1 MRRMRVLVA
10 ICAMITA
17 LFVLTGPWTLGPV
30 SVRHLEHVLPVW
42 LVLLLHPRFRALLRG
57 EVRFSRKTLILAL
70 IIVFAFLLRVTV
82 SKWQALEVN
91 AWDFSFA
98 SDRPIERTVHGQ
110 FLWSEDLG
118 KSMLKVHCNWLLL
131 AFVPL
136 YALLPSP
143 WWLLIAQAAA
153 IAAGV
158 AALFHFTR
166 AAFDDDVLA
175 ACVALAFLLNRYT
188 ARATQFI
195 FIIDVFYPVALLVL
209 FHAFLQKKKL
219 LFLFALLLTVS
230 IKEDA
235 IVPLT
240 GFALVAA
247 IGYRRWRWAAAAMA
261 AAVPVFLAD
270 YFVVLSGSPWYGSYW
285 ASYGATPLAALLGI
299 VASPW
304 KVLQRVFGGSIDIFL
319 SLALVPIAGWS
330 WILAALPPL
339 VLYGAS
345 DARQLHYFV
354 LHYSMPL
361 LPGLFAAIPFG
372 AHRIARGNGDR
383 RRIIGIVVLITSALV
398 GSTYELDEPKEERKF
413 IRPLVAESGSRALY
427 VQGALLPHAG
437 YADNVRAL
445 HHKIQPPANS
455 AYLLCETC
463 NPYPFT
469 PEEHRARID
478 ALRSS
483 GRYQEIRRGSLMLF
497 R

>member
-17 LFVLTGPWTLGPV
+17 LFVLTGPWMLGTV

-57 EVRFSRKTLILAL
+57 EVRFSRKTLLLAL
-70 IIVFAFLLRVTV
+70 VIVFAFLLRVTV

-143 WWLLIAQAAA
+143 WWLLIAQAGAL
-153 IAAGV
+153 AAGV
-158 AALFHFTR
+158 AALFYFTR

-195 FIIDVFYPVALLVL
+195 FIIDVFYPVALLLL

-261 AAVPVFLAD
+261 AAVPVFLLD

-304 KVLQRVFGGSIDIFL
+304 KVLQRVFEGSIDIFL
-319 SLALVPIAGWS
+319 SLALVPLAGWS

-345 DARQLHYFV
+345 DAKQLHYFV

-383 RRIIGIVVLITSALV
+383 RRIIGMVVLITSALV

-413 IRPLVAESGSRALY
+413 IRSLVAESASRPVY

-445 HHKIQPPANS
+445 HHKIRPPVDS

-463 NPYPFT
+463 DPYPFT
-469 PEEHRARID
+469 PEEHRARIS
-478 ALRSS
+478 ALRSG
-483 GRYQEIRRGSLMLF
+483 GRYQEIRKGSLVLF

>member
-1 MRRMRVLVA
+1 MRRMRFLVA
-10 ICAMITA
+10 LCAVVTA
-17 LFVLTGPWTLGPV
+17 LFVITAPWTFGSV
-30 SVRHLEHVLPVW
+30 SVRHLEHILPVW
-42 LVLLLHPRFRALLRG
+42 LILLLHPRFRALLRAD
-57 EVRFSRKTLILAL
+57 VRFSRRTLTFAL
-70 IIVFAFLLRVTV
+70 IIVFLFLLRVTV

-98 SDRPIERTVHGQ
+98 SDRPIERTVRGQ

-118 KSMLKVHCNWLLL
+118 KPMLTVHCNWLLL

-136 YALLPSP
+136 YALVPSP
-143 WWLLIAQAAA
+143 WWLLIAQAVA
-153 IAAGV
+153 IAAAV

-166 AAFDDDVLA
+166 AAFDDDILA

-195 FIIDVFYPVALLVL
+195 FIIDVFYPVALLLL
-209 FHAFLQKKKL
+209 FYAFLKRKKL

-247 IGYRRWRWAAAAMA
+247 IGYRRWQWAAAAMA
-261 AAVPVFLAD
+261 AAIPVFLFD
-270 YFVVLSGSPWYGSYW
+270 YFVVLSGTPWYGSYW
-285 ASYGATPLAALLGI
+285 ASYGTTPLSALLGI
-299 VASPW
+299 ATSPW
-304 KVLQRVFGGSIDIFL
+304 KVLQRVFEGSIDIFL
-319 SLALVPIAGWS
+319 SLALVPLAGWS
-330 WILAALPPL
+330 WLLAALPPL

-345 DARQLHYFV
+345 DSKQLHYFV

-383 RRIIGIVVLITSALV
+383 RRIVGIVVLIASALV

-413 IRPLVAESGSRALY
+413 IQSLVAESASRPLY

-437 YADNVRAL
+437 YADNVRVL

-469 PEEHRARID
+469 SEEHGARIS
-478 ALRSS
+478 ALRSDA
-483 GRYQEIRRGSLMLF
+483 RYREVRKGSLVLF

>member
-1 MRRMRVLVA
+1 MRVLIA
-10 ICAMITA
+10 ICAIITA
-17 LFVLTGPWTLGPV
+17 LFVLTGPWTFGPV
-30 SVRHLEHVLPVW
+30 SVRHLERILPVW
-42 LVLLLHPRFRALLRG
+42 LILLLHPRIRALFRG
-57 EVRFSRKTLILAL
+57 EVRLSRKTLILGL

-98 SDRPIERTVHGQ
+98 SDRPIESTVHGR

-118 KSMLKVHCNWLLL
+118 KPMLTVHCNWLLL

-136 YALLPSP
+136 YALFPSP
-143 WWLLIAQAAA
+143 WWLLIAQAGA
-153 IAAGV
+153 IAAAV
-158 AALFHFTR
+158 AALFLFTR
-166 AAFDDDVLA
+166 AAFDDDILA

-188 ARATQFI
+188 ARATQFV
-195 FIIDVFYPVALLVL
+195 FIIDVFYPVALLLL
-209 FHAFLQKKKL
+209 FLAFLQKRKL
-219 LFLFALLLTVS
+219 LFLFALLLAVS

-247 IGYRRWRWAAAAMA
+247 IGYRRWRWAAAAMS
-261 AAVPVFLAD
+261 AAVPVFLFD
-270 YFVVLSGSPWYGSYW
+270 YFVIQRGSPWYGSYW
-285 ASYGATPLAALLGI
+285 ASYGATPLLAVWGMA
-299 VASPW
+299 ASPW
-304 KVLQRVFGGSIDIFL
+304 KVLQRVFEGSIDIFL
-319 SLALVPIAGWS
+319 SLALVPLAGWS
-330 WILAALPPL
+330 WVLAALPAL

-345 DARQLHYFV
+345 DAKQLHYFV

-383 RRIIGIVVLITSALV
+383 RRLIGLVVLIASALV

-413 IRPLVAESGSRALY
+413 IQPLVAESASRPLY

-437 YADNVRAL
+437 YGDNVHAL

-469 PEEHRARID
+469 AEEHRARIS
-478 ALRSS
+478 ALR
-483 GRYQEIRRGSLMLF
+483 RDAHYQEVRRGSLLLF